1 MFELNVPGWEIVART
16 VAVYAALLFGLRLA
30 GKREIGQMTAFDLV
44 VILLVANA
52 VQNAMVGP
60 DTSLLGGLIAAGA
73 LLGINFVT
81 ADLRGRLPWLR
92 RAVEGNPTLL
102 INNGQ
107 FVEEHLRQ
115 EHIDREE
122 VLMALREH
130 GLDEPSAARMAVLE
144 VDGSISVVPAAVK
157 PIQTRRRIRQRK
169 KN

>member
-1 MFELNVPGWEIVART
+1 MFDLSVPGWEIVART
-16 VAVYAALLFGLRLA
+16 VIVYGALLVGLRLA

-60 DTSLLGGLIAAGA
+60 DSSLIGGLIAAAA
-73 LLGINFVT
+73 LLGVNFVT
-81 ADLRGRLPWLR
+81 ADLRERVPWLR

-107 FVEEHLRQ
+107 FVEEHLRR